1 MPNDRSAIQRLLWRS
16 KGHTHKAFE
25 EGMVQRIRKKHIST
39 ESISLSNPKKG
50 QAWKYPGHQIIRAP
64 STALHPPRSDGTAYV
79 DPKETG
85 KPRRKQQ
92 SNFFITLNTN
102 LAYSEDHGGLW
113 MTALEKTLGRLSSER
128 EMTKYFKFGP
138 LDEKY
143 GTTYAKDKFGAVIQ
157 SLDWK
162 GAVEIGPLL
171 GRIHSHIWLTVDHYS
186 QVQINVQALMH
197 MSKQMFNEES
207 VKLGGVEAMTKQP
220 YVHVKLLPQ
229 SNWTEV
235 MRQYIHKA
243 MGTKMED
250 LAQSQEFPSG

>member
-25 EGMVQRIRKKHIST
+25 EEKMVQRIRKRHIST
-39 ESISLSNPKKG
+39 ESISLSNTNAKMG
-50 QAWKYPGHQIIRAP
+50 QAWKYPGNQVIRAP
-64 STALHPPRSDGTAYV
+64 SMALYPPRSDGKPYE
-79 DPKETG
+79 DPKDPG
-85 KPRRKQQ
+85 QPRRKQQ

-102 LAYSEDHGGLW
+102 LAYSEGHGDLW
-113 MTALEKTLGRLSSER
+113 MKALENTLQRLSSER
-128 EMTKYFKFGP
+128 EMAKYFKFGP

-143 GTTYAKDKFGAVIQ
+143 GTTYANDRFGAVIQ
-157 SLDWK
+157 SVDWK
-162 GAVEIGPLL
+162 GAVEVGPLL
-171 GRIHSHIWLTVDHYS
+171 NRIHSHIWLTVDHYS

-207 VKLGGVEAMTKQP
+207 VKLAAGRAMTKQP

-243 MGTKMED
+243 MSTEKVKEYKG
-250 LAQSQEFPSG
+250 